1 MTALAFSAMTNATTA
16 TRRTYMRRTHVF
28 FRVVDLD
35 GLNVPQRIDL
45 GATMRHPIMGG
56 LGVRKLLY
64 FRFWLEPQGTLEH
77 VHRTGCAAV
86 REHSATTM
94 PDNPTLLYSWNV
106 QLDNSMCQPCSD
118 REVTHARYRL
128 APTPTHCMSTTGQRG
143 TAHHARVQEEC
154 LFGASRQSS
163 ASLASGHSQGT
174 CSSLHQLPPPIP
186 SPSVLLIART
196 CSICLLL

>member
-1 MTALAFSAMTNATTA
+1 
-16 TRRTYMRRTHVF
+16 MRRTHVF
-28 FRVVDLD
+28 LLVVDLD

-64 FRFWLEPQGTLEH
+64 FRLWLEPQGTLEH

-106 QLDNSMCQPCSD
+106 QLDKSMCQPCSD

-174 CSSLHQLPPPIP
+174 CSSLHQLSPPPFPPPPLVPCTIYCTD
-186 SPSVLLIART
+186 V
-196 CSICLLL
+196 